1 MSNLVEG
8 FNTLSVGI
16 DAETGIA
23 TRLGR
28 RSWRDRLLG
37 R

>member
-1 MSNLVEG
+1 MSHLVEW
-8 FNTLSVGI
+8 FDTLSVGI

-23 TRLGR
+23 MRLGR